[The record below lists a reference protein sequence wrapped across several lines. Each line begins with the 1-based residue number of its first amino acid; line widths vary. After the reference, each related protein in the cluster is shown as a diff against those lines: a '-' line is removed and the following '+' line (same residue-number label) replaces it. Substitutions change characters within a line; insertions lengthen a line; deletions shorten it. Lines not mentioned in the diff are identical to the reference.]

1 MDNQSPLRGVRAVLL
16 LADESANLVLGGLT
30 QVDRLLLSVHE
41 CCHTPPVG
49 NSRPLPVMV
58 WWRTSALM
66 AGHQAPRAGD
76 PPLLSV
82 EHWSGDPPP
91 DGGALAGGGLLVLR
105 TSLVV
110 GRGVLGPLLQAN
122 DEARRGLPLQQT
134 ALPDPTLRTW
144 SDWGRLLDGPDGLD
158 GEHHPGPGFAAVLR
172 GPGDVTRVERGLLR
186 SLGKRSDGYVARTL
200 NRAVSTRITGL
211 LARTEITP
219 DRVSLGVLGLAL
231 GAAWTVALGS
241 PIGFVAGCLLNQLAS
256 MFDGCDGE
264 LARLKFLDTRR
275 GAWLD
280 TSIDMVGNHLFLLG
294 MGIGLSRQ
302 PGLSPAAQ
310 DAYLWEGILATGA
323 LALCVWLVAWLT
335 RQTSGEPHFNAFGSN
350 LALGTGFGNPIRRV
364 VAVLTPVFRRDVY
377 ALVFLGM
384 ALMGRPAWVLH
395 GLAFGVMAHVPVIA
409 WFWWQRHDLTLQVST
424 ERGRLNG

>member
-16 LADESANLVLGGLT
+16 LADESAHLVLGGLT
-30 QVDRLLLSVHE
+30 QVNRLLYSVQE
-41 CCHTPPVG
+41 CCITPPAS
-49 NSRPLPVMV
+49 NTRPLPVMV
-58 WWRTSALM
+58 WWRNAAL
-66 AGHQAPRAGD
+66 RAGYQSPGVAD

-82 EHWSGDPPP
+82 VHWSGDLPP
-91 DGGALAGGGLLVLR
+91 DGGALVGGGLAVLR
-105 TSLVV
+105 TTLVV
-110 GRGVLGPLLQAN
+110 GRGALGPLLQAN
-122 DEARRGLPLQQT
+122 DEAWRGLPLHHA

-144 SDWGRLLDGPDGLD
+144 SDWAQVVDSPASPEGGRR
-158 GEHHPGPGFAAVLR
+158 PGPGFAAVLR
-172 GPGDVTRVERGLLR
+172 GPEDLAGVERGLLR
-186 SLGKRSDGYVARTL
+186 SLGKSSDGYVARTL

-211 LARTEITP
+211 LARTRITP

-231 GAAWTVALGS
+231 GAAWTVTLGS

-280 TSIDMVGNHLFLLG
+280 TSIDMLGNHLFLLG

-302 PGLSPAAQ
+302 PGLSQAAQ
-310 DAYLWEGILATGA
+310 GAYLWEGILATGA
-323 LALCVWLVAWLT
+323 FALCLWLVAWLT

-364 VAVLTPVFRRDVY
+364 VAALTPIFRRDVY

-384 ALMGRPAWVLH
+384 ALMGRPAWILH